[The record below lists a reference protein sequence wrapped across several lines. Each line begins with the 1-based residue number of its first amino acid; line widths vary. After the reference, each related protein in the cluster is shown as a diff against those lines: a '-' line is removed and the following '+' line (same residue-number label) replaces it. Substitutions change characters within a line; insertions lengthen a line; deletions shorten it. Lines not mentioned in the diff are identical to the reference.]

1 MLPAEHRTHRGN
13 ASALDEIVSEENDI
27 DHMERTLQKN
37 HVKRMAKGKCSP
49 VAGMMFTDL
58 ISGLERIGD
67 HSTNIAYSIL
77 ESDPDEDE
85 ETVS

>member
-1 MLPAEHRTHRGN
+1 
-13 ASALDEIVSEENDI
+13 
-27 DHMERTLQKN
+27 
-37 HVKRMAKGKCSP
+37 MAKGKCSP